1 MKGENIMKNTQKTN
15 IINGITIKEIKPYT
29 EYVATLHIK
38 KADKVVNKVVIFMQ
52 TNDGIVA
59 LKGYDQNQ
67 KLYGEPNKIHISEK
81 NNTIRVATEQ
91 DFRDF
96 GKHITLISRP

>member
-15 IINGITIKEIKPYT
+15 IINGITIKDIKPYT

-38 KADKVVNKVVIFMQ
+38 KADKVINKVVIFMQ

-59 LKGYDQNQ
+59 LKGYDQQQ

-96 GKHITLISRP
+96 GKHITLVSRP

>member
-1 MKGENIMKNTQKTN
+1 MKGVIIMKKTEKTE
-15 IINGITIKEIKPYT
+15 IVKGMTIKDIKPYT

-38 KADKVVNKVVIFMQ
+38 KGEKVINKVVIFMQ
-52 TNDGIVA
+52 TNNGLVA

-91 DFRDF
+91 DIKDF
-96 GKHITLISRP
+96 GKKITLIPRP

>member
-15 IINGITIKEIKPYT
+15 VINGITIKDIKPYT

-38 KADKVVNKVVIFMQ
+38 KADKVINKVVIFMQ

-59 LKGYDQNQ
+59 LKGYDQQQ

-96 GKHITLISRP
+96 GKHITLVSRP

>member
-81 NNTIRVATEQ
+81 NNTIREATEQ

>member
-15 IINGITIKEIKPYT
+15 VINGITIKDIKPYT

-59 LKGYDQNQ
+59 LKGYDQQQ

-96 GKHITLISRP
+96 GKHITLVSRP

>member
-1 MKGENIMKNTQKTN
+1 MKGEDIMKNTQKTN
-15 IINGITIKEIKPYT
+15 VINGITIKDIKPYT

-52 TNDGIVA
+52 TSDGIVA
-59 LKGYDQNQ
+59 LKGYDQQQ

-96 GKHITLISRP
+96 GKHITLVSRP

>member
-1 MKGENIMKNTQKTN
+1 MKNTQKTN

-29 EYVATLHIK
+29 EYVATLHVK
-38 KADKVVNKVVIFMQ
+38 KGEKVVNKVVIFMQ
-52 TNDGIVA
+52 TNDGLVA

-91 DFRDF
+91 DIKDF
-96 GKHITLISRP
+96 SKKINLISRP